1 MTERTKFLAY
11 ALEHQFPHPIAAP
24 FRCAQTATEGSD
36 RAVFYLAPLD
46 GFLRYAGA
54 VLLSDFFAKGPSP
67 DKLAPFLP
75 SLLYPR
81 LTKWSD
87 LVFELARQL
96 SGKGPFMPELTGA
109 LVDKGGKATATR
121 KQLHKLAEEGQSLL
135 ESKDALL
142 DSAAATK
149 TAVELEASL
158 LELLGKFS
166 FLERYPL
173 ALLRSHAAEGSNGFG
188 GFLMRWMGHRTEPLP
203 IAVEFAGPVPE
214 DRPLLLSSDGRK
226 ALELAPFMAV
236 SHVSSREHDGLFLCA
251 GMRHEHAVRLENFS
265 TSRFLVHDTEID
277 GKPIELGDYI
287 LSWGGGGSVA
297 TLNPS
302 DATRKRLQFKSR
314 LLPTEKVLDDRYKTV
329 GFMGRGGIGAV
340 YRVYDM
346 EEATDKAVK
355 ILYPDLSR
363 NEFFTRY
370 FVDTGKL
377 LSQLESDHLVPV
389 YDAGYSSALQAN
401 HIVMSHMVGGSLGEL
416 LERRETLGPRVA
428 LRIAK
433 AVLHGIS
440 AVHEGGLVHGGIHP
454 GNILFDETGTPHLA
468 DFGILRLPSSRV
480 TSFRPLERLH
490 SLRYAAPELLL
501 GGQASGQSDIYSA
514 AIVVFEMLTGRV
526 PSKTRWVP
534 PSDLI
539 FPIPENLDAVIRRA
553 LSPAPEQRYATAAEF
568 SAELDAIEAA
578 MGPEYDVSATAQAQ
592 QLVGHLC
599 DVQLGHTEQL
609 DLERAE
615 KMESGDFEGA
625 ARLLQLK
632 VDELWDIDER
642 VYWMQEL
649 AGLYFEKMDLPGKAV
664 SLYRDCLELAPD
676 NPVAVRAI
684 MGHFER
690 TEQWEEL
697 AGVLEELKEQTDL
710 PEQRAEYLEKLVEL
724 HHTRL
729 EDALS
734 ASRFLEELVEAT
746 GAHTKWL
753 EMLVQLKEEAQD
765 WEGAARALE
774 HWKEAATE
782 PEDIIA
788 IIRRLAAIY
797 HYELENHEA
806 AVLAYEHLVGL
817 GAADN
822 TALNALRNLYRGA
835 FSYAA
840 LAQLLRKM
848 VKADELPGESRV
860 ELYQEL
866 GEILSS
872 YLYNTQDA
880 VTVWNEL
887 LAIDPSNQTAL
898 SYLERLYLR
907 EGRHDAYLG
916 ILKSKAEVTSD
927 PEEKAAVLL
936 TAAQAHLEFMEDT
949 AGARVLLEEGQA
961 LVPGHSGIEQVLE
974 HIYTEH
980 GDADAQG
987 QMLLERLE
995 REKSP
1000 QTRVEIL
1007 WKLTRLFQE
1016 SGNDA
1021 AAFEVQKKA
1030 FAETPHDPSIRQEL
1044 EKSAGAVGEWEGLI
1058 TFYMEQLA
1066 EVSLAQGNYVAGRI
1080 ARVCEEQIEDAEK
1093 ALYALE
1099 TAIKLRPENDELN
1112 RSLLI
1117 RYRDDERWHDLA
1129 GVMIS
1134 SLQGADEA
1142 RRAELFEEVAL
1153 LIKNRLGE
1161 KEHGRKLLEELV
1173 AATEEIADS
1182 EALRSLLDACKA
1194 LEQWQLLADVAT
1206 RLLAEETE
1214 AARAQELRL
1223 EIGGAYLALGEL
1235 DKARELLAEALE
1247 KTPNDPAVQQALE
1260 ETLAAAED
1268 WEALA
1273 KTYKQFI
1280 PFTSDPELRASYL
1293 EKAAQIEIDVF
1304 EQFDSAID
1312 LLRQL
1317 TTLVPDNLDYGRR
1330 LAETLQRAERFT
1342 ELTWQYEQMSQR
1354 SEGAEKS
1361 ELLRE
1366 SAEVHFEKLSN
1377 PDAAIEILRSLLR
1390 GGPDNSEIFERV
1402 KEICLAEKRFET
1414 LLRILGERA
1423 QQVENGAEKLD
1434 LKVEMA
1440 RLSAMEMGLLPPAR
1454 NYLSE
1459 VLGEDPGHH
1468 AAFEL
1473 FREILERQEDW
1484 KGLAELMG
1492 RQFAALEDETER
1504 VELGMQLATL
1514 QRERLDLK
1522 VAAAEVLEKVW
1533 ELVPD
1538 DARPGLLLAKTYADL
1553 ARWDKTASLV
1563 AVLRERLDQ
1572 LDDDDTRALVFL
1584 SAMAHEALLE
1594 RGSAITYYRKSI
1606 ELGYR
1611 VGEAEEKL
1619 AVLLYMDEDYEA
1631 ARDLMGRLLDSGNL
1645 NAERSKEFKNLAADM
1660 DRKLGRR
1667 DKSREHLEG
1676 LLAESPSN
1684 AETLTKL
1691 LELCKEEGD
1700 SEAEADYLQQ
1710 LLDVETDPERRF
1722 PMQVRLAE
1730 LLKGLPDRL
1739 EDAAAALEK
1748 ALELKPDSK
1757 VVAIGLGDIY
1767 SRLERWDDAT
1777 KALREAEELES
1788 DPARKAAFAMA
1799 QASLFI
1805 DHAEEP
1811 DSGEEHLLRAL
1822 QHDPSK
1828 FDAFT
1833 MLEQMV
1839 VARSDWDA
1847 QKDLYLA
1854 LLEQLGEG
1862 ISKELGYTLNLNLGR
1877 ILLEKFGDNEG
1888 AIKHLELAGGF
1899 KPDELEPK
1907 QLAANLYLQTKDG
1920 EDRALDA
1927 YKALVQAQPRDIP
1940 TLQQL
1945 RKTYGK
1951 MKRYDEAWYVASALV
1966 LLGAASEKEKTF
1978 YKRFSASALKI
1989 KPRVLDTQTVRDTLL
2004 AKEEDWELSEII
2016 RILFERMSSRL
2027 HLQTAK
2033 SLGLSKKTMLDDSAS
2048 KLYGKLVST
2057 IAKVLGIPRPQTHL
2071 RETSGWLVKEGCYPS
2086 VLVMSPDLLEHR
2098 KGKALRFELARTLSL
2113 FLAPHQPVGLLDRE
2127 MLQVLLGNLL
2137 KLVITSFP
2145 EPPGDTRQNLD
2156 LRKEMDRAIPTAEK
2170 GKVRDLVGQLRDRG
2184 GELNVK
2190 RWFVGVEK
2198 ASCRAGLLFANDLPA
2213 AVELVQSYPVHLSGA
2228 SREELADDLLRYAV
2242 SDEFGGLRKMLGI
2255 TVL

>member
-1 MTERTKFLAY
+1 MTERTEFLSY

-36 RAVFYLAPLD
+36 RAVFYLATLD
-46 GFLRYAGA
+46 GFLRFSGA

-75 SLLYPR
+75 NLLYPR

-121 KQLHKLAEEGQSLL
+121 NQLHDLAQQGQSLL
-135 ESKDALL
+135 ESKDSLL
-142 DSAAATK
+142 DPAKAIK
-149 TAVELEASL
+149 TADELEAGL
-158 LELLGKFS
+158 LDLLGKFT
-166 FLERYPL
+166 FLERYSL
-173 ALLRSHAAEGSNGFG
+173 ALLRSHAAESEDGFR

-203 IAVEFAGPVPE
+203 IAVEFAGSVPE
-214 DRPLLLSSDGRK
+214 NRPLLLTSDGRK

-236 SHVSSREHDGLFLCA
+236 SEIVSREHDGLFVCA
-251 GMRHEHAVRLENFS
+251 GMRHENAIRLENFS
-265 TSRFLVHDTEID
+265 TSRFLVHDTELD
-277 GKPIELGDYI
+277 GSPIGLGEYMS
-287 LSWGGGGSVA
+287 SWGGGGSIA
-297 TLNPS
+297 TLSPA

-314 LLPTEKVLDDRYKTV
+314 LLPTEKVLDDRYKTL

-370 FVDTGKL
+370 FIDTGKL
-377 LSQLESDHLVPV
+377 LSQLDSKHLVPI
-389 YDAGYSSALQAN
+389 YEAGYSSALQEN
-401 HIVMSHMVGGSLGEL
+401 HIVMSHMRGGSLGEL
-416 LERRETLGPRVA
+416 LARRETLGARAA
-428 LRIAK
+428 LRIAI
-433 AVLHGIS
+433 ALLSGIG

-454 GNILFDETGTPHLA
+454 GNILFDENGEPHLA

-501 GGQASGQSDIYSA
+501 GGQASGQSDLYSA
-514 AIVVFEMLTGRV
+514 AIVIFEMLTGQV

-534 PSDLI
+534 PSELI
-539 FPIPENLDAVIRRA
+539 FPIPENLDVVLRRA
-553 LSPAPEQRYATAAEF
+553 LAPAAEQRHANAAEF
-568 SAELDAIEAA
+568 SAVLEAIEAA
-578 MGPEYDVSATAQAQ
+578 MGPEYDVAATAQAQ

-664 SLYRDCLELAPD
+664 SLYRDCLELTPD

-697 AGVLEELKEQTDL
+697 AGVLEELKDQTDI
-710 PEQRAEYLEKLVEL
+710 PGQRAEYLEKLVEL
-724 HHTRL
+724 HHARL
-729 EDALS
+729 EDALA
-734 ASRFLEELVEAT
+734 ASRFLEELVDTT
-746 GAHTKWL
+746 GAHTQWL
-753 EMLVQLKEEAQD
+753 ELLVQLKEEAQD

-788 IIRRLAAIY
+788 IMRRLAAIY
-797 HYELENHEA
+797 HHELENHDA

-840 LAQLLRKM
+840 LAKLLRKM

-872 YLYNTQDA
+872 YLYNTQEA

-887 LAIDPSNQTAL
+887 LTIDSSNQTAL

-907 EGRHDAYLG
+907 EGQHEAYLG
-916 ILKSKAEVTSD
+916 VLKQKAEVTSD
-927 PEEKAAVLL
+927 PVEKAAVLL
-936 TAAQAHLEFMEDT
+936 TSAQAHLEFLGDA

-961 LVPGHSGIEQVLE
+961 LDPGHEGIEQVLE
-974 HIYTEH
+974 RIYTEH
-980 GDADAQG
+980 GDAEAQG

-1000 QTRVEIL
+1000 QTRLEIF
-1007 WKLTRLFQE
+1007 WKLTNLFQAAE
-1016 SGNDA
+1016 DNA
-1021 AAFEVQKKA
+1021 AAFEVQKTA
-1030 FAETPHDPSIRQEL
+1030 FAEASHDPSIRQEL
-1044 EKSAGAVGEWEGLI
+1044 EKCAGKVGEWEGLI
-1058 TFYMEQLA
+1058 TFYMERLSEA
-1066 EVSLAQGNYVAGRI
+1066 SVAQGTYLAGRI
-1080 ARVCEEQIEDAEK
+1080 AKICEESIEDSEK

-1099 TAIKLRPENDELN
+1099 TAIKLRPESDELN
-1112 RSLLI
+1112 RSLLV

-1129 GVMIS
+1129 GVMIG
-1134 SLQGADEA
+1134 SLQGADET

-1153 LIKNRLGE
+1153 LIKNRLGT

-1173 AATEEIADS
+1173 AATEEIADF
-1182 EALRSLLDACKA
+1182 EALRSLLDACRE
-1194 LEQWQLLADVAT
+1194 LEQWQLLVNVAT
-1206 RLLAEETE
+1206 RLLGEEE
-1214 AARAQELRL
+1214 DARQAQELRL
-1223 EIGGAYLALGEL
+1223 EIGRAYLAMAEL
-1235 DKARELLAEALE
+1235 DSARKWLEEALE
-1247 KTPNDPAVQQALE
+1247 KTPNDTAIQGALE

-1273 KTYKQFI
+1273 RTYKQFI
-1280 PFTSDPELRASYL
+1280 PFTSDAELRASYL

-1312 LLRQL
+1312 LYRQL
-1317 TTLVPDNLDYGRR
+1317 ITLVPDQPDYGRR
-1330 LAETLQRAERFT
+1330 LAEALKRAERYT
-1342 ELTWQYEQMSQR
+1342 ELTWQYEQMSQKAD
-1354 SEGAEKS
+1354 GAERLA
-1361 ELLRE
+1361 LLRE
-1366 SAEVHFEKLSN
+1366 SAEVNYEKLSN
-1377 PDAAIEILRSLLR
+1377 PDAAIETMRAILRETPED
-1390 GGPDNSEIFERV
+1390 GEVFERV

-1414 LLRILGERA
+1414 LLRLLGERSR
-1423 QQVENGAEKLD
+1423 QVTESSEKLA

-1440 RLSAMEMGLLPPAR
+1440 RLSALDMGLLPPAR
-1454 NYLSE
+1454 NYLTE
-1459 VLGEDPGHH
+1459 VLGEQPGHQ
-1468 AAFEL
+1468 AAYDL
-1473 FREILERQEDW
+1473 FRDILERQEDW
-1484 KGLAELMG
+1484 KGLADLMSG
-1492 RQFAALEDETER
+1492 QFAALEDEAEK
-1504 VELGMQLATL
+1504 VELGLQLATL
-1514 QRERLDLK
+1514 QRDRLDLK
-1522 VAAAEVLEKVW
+1522 VASVDVLEKVW

-1553 ARWDKTASLV
+1553 ARWDKTASLL
-1563 AVLRERLDQ
+1563 AILRERLDQ
-1572 LDDDDTRALVFL
+1572 LDEEDARELVFL

-1594 RGSAITYYRKSI
+1594 RASAITYYRKSI
-1606 ELGYR
+1606 ELGHR
-1611 VGEAEEKL
+1611 VSEAEEKL
-1619 AVLLYMDEDYEA
+1619 AILLYMDEDYEA
-1631 ARDLMGRLLDSGNL
+1631 ARDLMGRLLDSGKL
-1645 NAERSKEFKNLAADM
+1645 SAERTKEFKNLAADM

-1676 LLAESPSN
+1676 VLAESPN
-1684 AETLTKL
+1684 DAETIQKL

-1700 SEAEADYLQQ
+1700 NESEADYLQQ

-1730 LLKGLPDRL
+1730 LLKNLPDRL
-1739 EDAAAALEK
+1739 EDAAIALER

-1757 VVAIGLGDIY
+1757 VVAIGLGDVY
-1767 SRLERWDDAT
+1767 SRLELWDEAA
-1777 KALREAEELES
+1777 KALREAEELER
-1788 DPARKAAFAMA
+1788 DPTRKAAFAMA

-1805 DHAEEP
+1805 DHAEQPEL
-1811 DSGEEHLLRAL
+1811 GEEHLMRAL

-1833 MLEQMV
+1833 MLEQLV
-1839 VARSDWDA
+1839 VGRSDWEA
-1847 QKDLYLA
+1847 QKNLYLT
-1854 LLEQLGEG
+1854 LLEQLGET
-1862 ISKELGYTLNLNLGR
+1862 ISKDLGYTLNLNLGR
-1877 ILLEKFGDNEG
+1877 ILLEKFGDSKG
-1888 AIKHLELAGGF
+1888 AVAHLEAATRF

-1907 QLAANLYLQTKDG
+1907 QLAANLYLQIDDG
-1920 EDRALDA
+1920 ADRALEA
-1927 YKALVQAQPRDIP
+1927 YKALVQAQPRDIA

-1978 YKRFSASALKI
+1978 YKRFSSSALKI
-1989 KPRVLDTQTVRDTLL
+1989 KPRVLDTETLRSTLL
-2004 AKEEDWELSEII
+2004 AKEEEWELSEII
-2016 RILFERMSSRL
+2016 RILFERMSGRL

-2033 SLGLSKKTMLDDSAS
+2033 SLGLSKKTLLDDSAS

-2086 VLVMSPDLLEHR
+2086 VLVMSPDLLENR

-2127 MLQVLLGNLL
+2127 MLHVLLGNLL
-2137 KLVITSFP
+2137 KLVVTSFP
-2145 EPPGDTRQNLD
+2145 EPAGDTRQNLD
-2156 LRKEMDRAIPTAEK
+2156 LRKEMDKAIPTAEK
-2170 GKVRDLVGQLRDRG
+2170 GKIRDLIGQLRDRG
-2184 GELNVK
+2184 GALNVK

-2228 SREELADDLLRYAV
+2228 SREELTDDLLRYAV
-2242 SDEFGGLRKMLGI
+2242 SDEFAALRKVLGI

>member
-1 MTERTKFLAY
+1 MTERTKFLSY

-24 FRCAQTATEGSD
+24 FRCAQTATEASD
-36 RAVFYLAPLD
+36 RAVFYLATLD
-46 GFLRYAGA
+46 GFLRYSGA
-54 VLLSDFFAKGPSP
+54 ILLSDFFAKGPSP

-109 LVDKGGKATATR
+109 LVDKGGKATAAR
-121 KQLHKLAEEGQSLL
+121 KQLHKLAKQGQALL

-142 DSAAATK
+142 DSALAAE
-149 TAVELEASL
+149 TAVELEETL
-158 LELLGKFS
+158 LGLLGKFT

-173 ALLRSHAAEGSNGFG
+173 ALLRSHADEGTDGFG

-236 SHVSSREHDGLFLCA
+236 SRIRSREQDALFLCA
-251 GMRHEHAVRLENFS
+251 GMRHEHALRLENFS
-265 TSRFLVHDTEID
+265 TGNFLVHDTAID
-277 GKPIELGDYI
+277 GSEMGLSDYMS
-287 LSWGGGGSVA
+287 SWGGGGSIA

-302 DATRKRLQFKSR
+302 DSTRKRLQFKSR
-314 LLPTEKVLDDRYKTV
+314 LMPTEKVLDDRYKTL

-355 ILYPDLSR
+355 VLYPDLSR

-370 FVDTGKL
+370 FIDTGKL
-377 LSQLESDHLVPV
+377 LSQLESEHLVPV
-389 YDAGYSSALQAN
+389 YEAGYSSALQEN
-401 HIVMSHMVGGSLGEL
+401 HIVMSHMRGGSLAEL
-416 LERRETLGPRVA
+416 LERRETLGPKAA
-428 LRIAK
+428 LHIAMALLK
-433 AVLHGIS
+433 GVE

-454 GNILFDETGTPHLA
+454 GNILFDGEGVPHLA

-480 TSFRPLERLH
+480 TSFRPIERLH

-501 GGQASGQSDIYSA
+501 GGQASGQSDLYSA
-514 AIVVFEMLTGRV
+514 AIVIFEMLTGRV
-526 PSKTRWVP
+526 PSKTLWVP
-534 PSDLI
+534 PSDMI
-539 FPIPENLDAVIRRA
+539 FPIPENLDFVLRRA
-553 LSPAPEQRYATAAEF
+553 LAPAAEQRFANAAEF
-568 SAELDAIEAA
+568 AAELAVIEAA
-578 MGPEYDVSATAQAQ
+578 MGPEYDVSVTAQAQ

-632 VDELWDIDER
+632 VDELWDINER

-676 NPVAVRAI
+676 NPVAVRAT

-724 HHTRL
+724 HHVRL
-729 EDALS
+729 GDATA

-746 GAHTKWL
+746 GAHTRWL

-782 PEDIIA
+782 QEDIVA
-788 IIRRLAAIY
+788 IMRRLAAIY
-797 HYELENHEA
+797 HDELENHEA
-806 AVLAYEHLVGL
+806 AVLAYEHLVAL

-840 LAQLLRKM
+840 LAHLLRKM
-848 VKADELPGESRV
+848 VKADELPGESRI

-872 YLYNTQDA
+872 YLYNTREA
-880 VTVWNEL
+880 VSVWNEL
-887 LAIDPSNQTAL
+887 LGIDPGNQTAL

-907 EGRHDAYLG
+907 EGRSEDYLEV
-916 ILKSKAEVTSD
+916 LKKKAAVTTD

-936 TAAQAHLEFMEDT
+936 TAAQAHVEYLADSDS
-949 AGARVLLEEGQA
+949 ARALLEEGKE
-961 LVPGHSGIEQVLE
+961 LVPDHVGIGQMLE
-974 HIYTEH
+974 LIYTDA

-987 QMLLERLE
+987 QMLLDRLE

-1000 QTRVEIL
+1000 QVRLETL
-1007 WKLTRLFQE
+1007 WKLTRLFQDAK
-1016 SGNDA
+1016 NDA
-1021 AAFEVQKKA
+1021 AAFEVLKRA
-1030 FAETPHDPSIRQEL
+1030 FAEAGHDTALRQEL
-1044 EKSAGAVGEWEGLI
+1044 EKSAGQVGEWEGLV

-1066 EVSLAQGNYVAGRI
+1066 EASVAQGSYLAGRI
-1080 ARVCEEQIEDAEK
+1080 ARICEEEIDDAEK

-1099 TAIKLRPENDELN
+1099 TAIKLRPESEELN
-1112 RSLLI
+1112 RSLLV
-1117 RYRDDERWHDLA
+1117 RYRDTERWHDLA

-1134 SLQGADEA
+1134 SLQGADGA

-1153 LIKNRLGE
+1153 LIKNRLGA

-1182 EALRSLLDACKA
+1182 EALRSLIDACKA

-1206 RLLAEETE
+1206 RLLADEPDATK
-1214 AARAQELRL
+1214 AQNLRL
-1223 EIGGAYLALGEL
+1223 EIGSAYAALGDL
-1235 DKARELLAEALE
+1235 DKAREWLAGALE
-1247 KTPNDPAVQQALE
+1247 KTPNDAALQQALE

-1268 WEALA
+1268 WEALVN
-1273 KTYKQFI
+1273 TYKQFI
-1280 PFTSDPELRASYL
+1280 PFTSDPALRAAYL
-1293 EKAAQIEIDVF
+1293 EKAAQIEVDVF

-1312 LLRQL
+1312 LYRQL
-1317 TTLVPDNLDYGRR
+1317 TTLLPDNLDHGRR
-1330 LAETLQRAERFT
+1330 LAETLKRAERYT
-1342 ELTWQYEQMSQR
+1342 ELTWQYEQMAQR
-1354 SEGAEKS
+1354 GDAAEKR
-1361 ELLRE
+1361 ELMRE
-1366 SAEVHFEKLSN
+1366 MAEVHYEKLNN
-1377 PDAAIEILRSLLR
+1377 PDAAIETLRTILREAPEENEL
-1390 GGPDNSEIFERV
+1390 FERIRH
-1402 KEICLAEKRFET
+1402 ICLEEKRFET
-1414 LLRILGERA
+1414 LLRILGERS
-1423 QQVENGAEKLD
+1423 QQVSESSEKLD

-1440 RLSAMEMGLLPPAR
+1440 RLSALEMGLLPPAR
-1454 NYLSE
+1454 AYLAE
-1459 VLGEDPGHH
+1459 VLAESPGHQ
-1468 AAFEL
+1468 AAYEL
-1473 FREILERQEDW
+1473 FRDILERQEDW
-1484 KGLAELMG
+1484 KGLAELMAN
-1492 RQFAALEDETER
+1492 RFAAVEDEAER
-1504 VELGMQLATL
+1504 VKLGMQLATL
-1514 QRERLDLK
+1514 QRERLDLN
-1522 VAAAEVLEKVW
+1522 VAAAEILEKVW

-1538 DARPGLLLAKTYADL
+1538 DAQPGLLLAKTYADL
-1553 ARWDKTASLV
+1553 ARWDKTASLL
-1563 AVLRERLDQ
+1563 AILRERLDQ
-1572 LDDDDTRALVFL
+1572 LDEDDARALVFL

-1594 RGSAITYYRKSI
+1594 RSSAITYYRKSV
-1606 ELGYR
+1606 ELEFR
-1611 VGEAEEKL
+1611 VDEAQEKL

-1631 ARDLMGRLLDSGNL
+1631 ARELTGQLLDGGKLS
-1645 NAERSKEFKNLAADM
+1645 AERTREFKALCADM

-1667 DKSREHLEG
+1667 DKSRAHLEG
-1676 LLAESPSN
+1676 LLAESPSSVD
-1684 AETLTKL
+1684 TLRKL
-1691 LELCKEEGD
+1691 LELCREEGD
-1700 SEAEADYLQQ
+1700 EAGEAEYLQQ
-1710 LLDVETDPERRF
+1710 LLDVESDPESRF
-1722 PMQVRLAE
+1722 PMQVRLGE
-1730 LLKGLPDRL
+1730 VLKNLPDRL
-1739 EDAAAALEK
+1739 EDAVTALER

-1757 VVAIGLGDIY
+1757 VVAISLGDVY
-1767 SRLERWDDAT
+1767 TRLERWDDAT
-1777 KALREAEELES
+1777 KALREAEDLET

-1805 DHAEEP
+1805 DHAEQPEP
-1811 DSGEEHLLRAL
+1811 GEEHLRRAL

-1833 MLEQMV
+1833 MLEQMAV
-1839 VARSDWDA
+1839 DRSDWEA
-1847 QKDLYLA
+1847 QRDLYQA
-1854 LLEQLGEG
+1854 LLEQLGDTV
-1862 ISKELGYTLNLNLGR
+1862 SKDLGYTLNLNLGR
-1877 ILLEKFGDNEG
+1877 ILLEKFGDSGE
-1888 AIKHLELAGGF
+1888 AVRHLEKAGEF

-1907 QLAANLYLQTKDG
+1907 QLAANVYLQVEDG
-1920 EDRALDA
+1920 ADRALEA
-1927 YKALVQAQPRDIP
+1927 YKVLVQAQPRDIA

-1966 LLGAASEKEKTF
+1966 FLGGASEKEKTF
-1978 YKRFSASALKI
+1978 YKRFSSSALKI
-1989 KPRVLDTQTVRDTLL
+1989 KPRVLDAETLRETLL
-2004 AKEEDWELSEII
+2004 AREEARELSEII
-2016 RILFERMSSRL
+2016 RILFERMSGRL
-2027 HLQTAK
+2027 QLQTAK
-2033 SLGLSKKTMLDDSAS
+2033 SLGLSKKTLLDDSAS

-2113 FLAPHQPVGLLDRE
+2113 FLPAHQPVGLLDRE
-2127 MLQVLLGNLL
+2127 MLTLLLGNLL
-2137 KLVITSFP
+2137 KLVVTSFP
-2145 EPPGDTRQNLD
+2145 EPPGDPRQNLD
-2156 LRKEMDRAIPTAEK
+2156 LRKEMEKAIPAAER
-2170 GKVRDLVGQLRDRG
+2170 GKIKDLVGQLRDRG

-2190 RWFVGVEK
+2190 RWLVGVEK

-2213 AVELVQSYPVHLSGA
+2213 AVDLVQNYPVHLSRA
-2228 SREELADDLLRYAV
+2228 SREELVDDLLRYSV
-2242 SDEFGGLRKMLGI
+2242 SDEFAALRKVLGI